1 MFKNSSS
8 EGGGE
13 GEERRRQ
20 YRKVRN
26 RNGRIERQTHIGERQ
41 THIGER
47 QTHVEVRGRQQ
58 GGNAVDTG
66 YDMKRHSLRS

>member
-1 MFKNSSS
+1 ML
-8 EGGGE
+8 EQGGGV

-41 THIGER
+41 TH
-47 QTHVEVRGRQQ
+47 VEVRGRQQ
-58 GGNAVDTG
+58 GGNAVTQG
-66 YDMKRHSLRS
+66 TI